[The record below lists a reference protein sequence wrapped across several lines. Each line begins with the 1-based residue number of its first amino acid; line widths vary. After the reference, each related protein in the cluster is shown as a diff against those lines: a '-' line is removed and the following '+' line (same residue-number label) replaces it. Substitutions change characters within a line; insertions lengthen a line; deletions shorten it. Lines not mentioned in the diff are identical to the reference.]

1 VRPSV
6 IAIDYDGT
14 YTVDPDLWRAF
25 IERAQARG
33 HTVVMVTGRSN
44 EGQFGAEVR
53 RDVRGLVP
61 IVFAAQMWKWHAAQL
76 AGFDVAIWI
85 EDHPE
90 TVCKP
95 PPILSKERTAH
106 GACGTCHAD
115 LAARSITT
123 ETDRVFVFYCPRC
136 ENDDLTRLARTVGK

>member
-1 VRPSV
+1 MRPSI

-33 HTVVMVTGRSN
+33 HVVVMVTGRSN

-53 RDVRGLVP
+53 RAVNGLVP
-61 IVFAAQMWKWHAAQL
+61 IVFAAQMWKRHAAQL
-76 AGFDVAIWI
+76 AGFDVSIWI

-90 TVCKP
+90 AVAP
-95 PPILSKERTAH
+95 PSPLLDGRTDHSKCFTCREDLSV
-106 GACGTCHAD
+106 
-115 LAARSITT
+115 RSITT
-123 ETDRVFVFYCPRC
+123 GTDRVFVFYCAHC
-136 ENDDLTRLARTVGK
+136 ENDERTRRARSVGK

>member
-1 VRPSV
+1 MRPIV

-44 EGQFGAEVR
+44 EGQYGAEVR

-61 IVFAAQMWKWHAAQL
+61 IVFAAQMWKRDAAQL
-76 AGFDVAIWI
+76 AGFDVSVWI

-90 TVCKP
+90 TIAKA
-95 PPILSKERTAH
+95 PPILAKDRAAH
-106 GACGTCHAD
+106 GVCEACQKSLGV
-115 LAARSITT
+115 RSIVSAQ
-123 ETDRVFVFYCPRC
+123 DCCYVFYCSAC
-136 ENDDLTRLARTVGK
+136 ENDSLTRLARSAGK